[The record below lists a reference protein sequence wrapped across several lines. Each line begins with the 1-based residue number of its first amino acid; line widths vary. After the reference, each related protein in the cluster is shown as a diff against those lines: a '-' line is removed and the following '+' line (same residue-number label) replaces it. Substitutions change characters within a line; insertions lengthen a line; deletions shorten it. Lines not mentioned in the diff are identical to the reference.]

1 MAKNRDVV
9 VKIVGD
15 DKGLKGSIADAQDE
29 VKKLKQT
36 VKTVAASLGI
46 AKLGKE
52 IIKAGS
58 DFEAQM
64 SKVGSI
70 SLASAEDMET
80 LREKAKQM
88 GETTVFSATQ
98 AGEAFQYMA
107 MAGWKTEEMT
117 AGIEGIM
124 NLAAAS
130 GENLGE
136 VSDIVTD
143 ALTAF
148 GLKASDSAH
157 FADVL
162 AAASSNANTNVS
174 MMGETFKYV
183 APVAGSLKYSI
194 EDVAV
199 ATGLMANSGI
209 KGGQAGTALRAVLSR
224 LAKPTGEAEAAIKD
238 LRISI
243 SKADGSVKPL
253 SQTIGEL
260 RDKFSKL
267 SDSQKA
273 QYATMLAGQEGMSGL
288 LAIVNAS
295 ETDFKKLTAAIDN
308 SNGTTKEMAERNLDN
323 LKGKLTLAG
332 SAAEALGIAIYEGID
347 EQLGS
352 AVDKGT
358 QMLQGLA
365 DAFDDP
371 VLMENI
377 LSLAKWVGIASTAM
391 IGYKGATNAATIAQG
406 LLNTTVSLN
415 PFGLTV
421 AGITAASPAIWG
433 VKDALEKADEKY
445 YRMGDSV
452 KELAGKLDEAKESA
466 DLTDEYVQKWKDL
479 KGKLDENK
487 GSAEELATAQKDIK
501 DCEQWFID
509 HYGDYISAEEEKNGI
524 HEDTVELLQKQAK
537 ALSEIS
543 ALELESELTEKSSE
557 IPELE
562 EKVEAL
568 ENSNAAFKEEQKGM
582 LENKVELQKL
592 VAEWEKFKKSQDYLD
607 KSKTADKLAE
617 ITKKAEE
624 LTGLDFAGS
633 GMSGIVSEIE
643 DLGNKAD
650 FLGSKIEG
658 NEQKIADGKQSI
670 EEYISG
676 VQRLL
681 DFDVD
686 ATLEQK
692 VQTAA
697 RFGGEFDGSIVTGLK
712 ESAPEVQAAVGEV
725 IEEAASV
732 DASGPGEKLGND
744 YGTGFARGIE
754 KCRGIAKKMA
764 SSLVAGAVKAAA
776 EAQDSHSP
784 AKETIKLGDY
794 FGEGYVIGID
804 SKQAD
809 AWKSGSKLSKRAI
822 AGLKKGITDGKSDV
836 SELLTGLISD
846 NRTNVQKV
854 FDAMNEPML
863 ESEKRYAEESERIER
878 EKAQAEYE
886 QKLRE
891 AKTAKQREK
900 IKQDYINEQ
909 AEDGQK
915 KYLEG
920 LKETADA
927 ERKLYDALQK
937 DIENNKKTVIDAYTE
952 LLEAAKDKIDD
963 VAAAQDKMREKLAS
977 FGNLF
982 TKNTLELDGASYEWF
997 SLADLS
1003 EQNRQLAEYAD
1014 ALERVKQRGDIPA
1027 EFLDELRDMSVEEG
1041 TMAANALLA
1050 ASDDKFVEYM
1060 DRYREKQAA
1069 ADRISKAL
1077 YRDEAKEAAD
1087 SIAGALHDLDE
1098 DVKAA
1103 GEENAKAWGE
1113 GFLEQLGEVM
1123 RRSQAQIDDMLSS
1136 VTLKLSDFGIG
1147 GSGSVTTNNYT
1158 YNLLASRGES
1168 SRGQLEAIRR
1178 EDQYNK
1184 QRGGY

>member
-1 MAKNRDVV
+1 MANGGKVII
-9 VKIVGD
+9 KILGD
-15 DKGLKGSIADAQDE
+15 DKGFKS
-29 VKKLKQT
+29 T
-36 VKTVAASLGI
+36 VKSVKNAAVKTLSVTTKAITAGTAALGGAIGFIGKQAISAYGDYEQLVGGVETLYKNSADTIIKNAEGAFKTAQMSSNEYMETVTGFAASLLQSLSGDTEKAAAMSDMALEDMADNANKMGTAMESIKWAYQGFAKQNYTMLDNLKLGYGGTKQEMERLVNDAAKLDKSVQANNLSFANIVNAVHAVQTEMGITGTTAKEAATTIQGSFNTLKASWQNLMTGLTDPNQNLDKMTSDVFESFKTFAGNVAPRLESVIPAVLAGGEKLCDSLVELLRKNSRRVGSTAAQLAGSLVSGFTKNAPKIVQAGKNIISGFTDGVTSQFPKLTAAAKSAAMITGTIFAVQKINTGVSVAASALKTIQTAVNGYTAAMTATGAMATRGI
-46 AKLGKE
+46 TINTLYAASLKPLELIYGVLT
-52 IIKAGS
+52 G
-58 DFEAQM
+58 Q
-64 SKVGSI
+64 I
-70 SLASAEDMET
+70 SLATAATAAQTNAQVALNTALSANPIGIAVTAVAALAAGVYYADKAYDAWLDKHSELVQFANDIAQGAREATERTKELTGSITSLTENASANISDIEAEAYANQT
-80 LREKAKQM
+80 LTDELYNLAGQAVITADEKARMRDIVDDLNGSIDGLNLKLDD
-88 GETTVFSATQ
+88 ETGQLNLTKDAVTDLINKKLEMAKANAVMDLYTEQLKNQYKAQAEAATQ
-98 AGEAFQYMA
+98 AG
-107 MAGWKTEEMT
+107 K
-117 AGIEGIM
+117 
-124 NLAAAS
+124 
-130 GENLGE
+130 
-136 VSDIVTD
+136 
-143 ALTAF
+143 
-148 GLKASDSAH
+148 LK
-157 FADVL
+157 
-162 AAASSNANTNVS
+162 
-174 MMGETFKYV
+174 
-183 APVAGSLKYSI
+183 
-194 EDVAV
+194 
-199 ATGLMANSGI
+199 
-209 KGGQAGTALRAVLSR
+209 
-224 LAKPTGEAEAAIKD
+224 EAE
-238 LRISI
+238 
-243 SKADGSVKPL
+243 
-253 SQTIGEL
+253 E
-260 RDKFSKL
+260 
-267 SDSQKA
+267 
-273 QYATMLAGQEGMSGL
+273 
-288 LAIVNAS
+288 
-295 ETDFKKLTAAIDN
+295 
-308 SNGTTKEMAERNLDN
+308 
-323 LKGKLTLAG
+323 
-332 SAAEALGIAIYEGID
+332 
-347 EQLGS
+347 
-352 AVDKGT
+352 
-358 QMLQGLA
+358 
-365 DAFDDP
+365 
-371 VLMENI
+371 
-377 LSLAKWVGIASTAM
+377 
-391 IGYKGATNAATIAQG
+391 
-406 LLNTTVSLN
+406 
-415 PFGLTV
+415 
-421 AGITAASPAIWG
+421 
-433 VKDALEKADEKY
+433 
-445 YRMGDSV
+445 
-452 KELAGKLDEAKESA
+452 
-466 DLTDEYVQKWKDL
+466 
-479 KGKLDENK
+479 
-487 GSAEELATAQKDIK
+487 
-501 DCEQWFID
+501 
-509 HYGDYISAEEEKNGI
+509 
-524 HEDTVELLQKQAK
+524 
-537 ALSEIS
+537 
-543 ALELESELTEKSSE
+543 
-557 IPELE
+557 
-562 EKVEAL
+562 
-568 ENSNAAFKEEQKGM
+568 
-582 LENKVELQKL
+582 
-592 VAEWEKFKKSQDYLD
+592 
-607 KSKTADKLAE
+607 KLAE
-617 ITKKAEE
+617 IQAQGQTYLETRGGATREVTTYTEE
-624 LTGLDFAGS
+624 QTRAMNELRDSIS
-633 GMSGIVSEIE
+633 GYK
-643 DLGNKAD
+643 DNLGNIQGALSD
-650 FLGSKIEG
+650 SMT
-658 NEQKIADGKQSI
+658 N
-670 EEYISG
+670 
-676 VQRLL
+676 
-681 DFDVD
+681 
-686 ATLEQK
+686 LENL
-692 VQTAA
+692 AA
-697 RFGGEFDGSIVTGLK
+697 VTGVTLP
-712 ESAPEVQAAVGEV
+712 ESF
-725 IEEAASV
+725 EESKAKSQGFF
-732 DASGPGEKLGND
+732 DALSEQ
-744 YGTGFARGIE
+744 T
-754 KCRGIAKKMA
+754 GIASAQSPAEGENYAQGYINGVNSKLPEA
-764 SSLVAGAVKAAA
+764 YAAGWNLGKETLRGTQA
-776 EAQDSHSP
+776 AQDSHSP
-784 AKETIKLGDY
+784 AKETINLGDY

-1168 SRGQLEAIRR
+1168 TRGQIEVVRR

>member
-1 MAKNRDVV
+1 MANGGKVII
-9 VKIVGD
+9 KILGD
-15 DKGLKGSIADAQDE
+15 DKGFKS
-29 VKKLKQT
+29 T
-36 VKTVAASLGI
+36 VKSVKNTAVKTLSVTTKAITAGTAALGGAIGFIGKQAISAYGDYEQLVGGVETLYKNSADTIIKNAQGAFKTAQMSSNEYMETVTGFAASLLQSLSGDTEKAAAMSDMALEDMADNANKMGTAMESI
-46 AKLGKE
+46 KWAYQGFAKQNYTMLDNLKLGYGGTKQEMERLVNDAAKLDKSVQANNLSFANIVNAVHAVQTEMGITGTTAREAATTIQGSFNTLKASWQNLMTGLTDPNQNLDKLTSDVFE
-52 IIKAGS
+52 SFKTFAGNVAPRLESVIPAVLAGS
-58 DFEAQM
+58 ERLCDSLVELLRKNSRRIGSTAAQLA
-64 SKVGSI
+64 GSLVSGFTKNAPKIVQAGKNIISGFADGVTSQFPKLTAAAKSAAMITGTIFAVQKINTGVSVAAGALKTIQTAVNGYTAAMTATGAMATRGITINTLYAASLKPLELIYGVLTGQI
-70 SLASAEDMET
+70 SLATAATAAQTNAQVALNTALSANPIGIAVTAVAALAAGVYYADKAYDAWLDKHSELVQFANDIAQGAREATERTKELTGSITSLTENASANISDIEAEAYANQT
-80 LREKAKQM
+80 LTDELYNLAGQAVITADEKARMRDIVDDLNGSIDGLNLKLDD
-88 GETTVFSATQ
+88 ETGQLNLTKDAVTDLINKKLEMAKANAVMDLYTEQLKNQYKAQAEAATQ
-98 AGEAFQYMA
+98 AG
-107 MAGWKTEEMT
+107 K
-117 AGIEGIM
+117 
-124 NLAAAS
+124 
-130 GENLGE
+130 
-136 VSDIVTD
+136 
-143 ALTAF
+143 
-148 GLKASDSAH
+148 LK
-157 FADVL
+157 
-162 AAASSNANTNVS
+162 
-174 MMGETFKYV
+174 
-183 APVAGSLKYSI
+183 
-194 EDVAV
+194 
-199 ATGLMANSGI
+199 
-209 KGGQAGTALRAVLSR
+209 
-224 LAKPTGEAEAAIKD
+224 EAE
-238 LRISI
+238 
-243 SKADGSVKPL
+243 
-253 SQTIGEL
+253 E
-260 RDKFSKL
+260 
-267 SDSQKA
+267 
-273 QYATMLAGQEGMSGL
+273 
-288 LAIVNAS
+288 
-295 ETDFKKLTAAIDN
+295 
-308 SNGTTKEMAERNLDN
+308 
-323 LKGKLTLAG
+323 
-332 SAAEALGIAIYEGID
+332 
-347 EQLGS
+347 
-352 AVDKGT
+352 
-358 QMLQGLA
+358 
-365 DAFDDP
+365 
-371 VLMENI
+371 
-377 LSLAKWVGIASTAM
+377 
-391 IGYKGATNAATIAQG
+391 
-406 LLNTTVSLN
+406 
-415 PFGLTV
+415 
-421 AGITAASPAIWG
+421 
-433 VKDALEKADEKY
+433 
-445 YRMGDSV
+445 
-452 KELAGKLDEAKESA
+452 
-466 DLTDEYVQKWKDL
+466 
-479 KGKLDENK
+479 
-487 GSAEELATAQKDIK
+487 
-501 DCEQWFID
+501 
-509 HYGDYISAEEEKNGI
+509 
-524 HEDTVELLQKQAK
+524 
-537 ALSEIS
+537 
-543 ALELESELTEKSSE
+543 
-557 IPELE
+557 
-562 EKVEAL
+562 
-568 ENSNAAFKEEQKGM
+568 
-582 LENKVELQKL
+582 
-592 VAEWEKFKKSQDYLD
+592 
-607 KSKTADKLAE
+607 KLAE
-617 ITKKAEE
+617 IQAQGQTYLETRGGATREVTTYTEE
-624 LTGLDFAGS
+624 QTRAMNELRDSIS
-633 GMSGIVSEIE
+633 GYK
-643 DLGNKAD
+643 DNLGNIQGALSD
-650 FLGSKIEG
+650 SMT
-658 NEQKIADGKQSI
+658 N
-670 EEYISG
+670 
-676 VQRLL
+676 
-681 DFDVD
+681 
-686 ATLEQK
+686 LENL
-692 VQTAA
+692 AA
-697 RFGGEFDGSIVTGLK
+697 VTGVTLP
-712 ESAPEVQAAVGEV
+712 ESF
-725 IEEAASV
+725 EESKAKSQGFF
-732 DASGPGEKLGND
+732 DALSEQ
-744 YGTGFARGIE
+744 T
-754 KCRGIAKKMA
+754 GIASAQSPAEGENYANGYINSVNSKLA
-764 SSLVAGAVKAAA
+764 EAYQAGWNLGKETLRGTR

-784 AKETIKLGDY
+784 AKETIKLCDY

-1041 TMAANALLA
+1041 AMAANALLA

-1168 SRGQLEAIRR
+1168 SRGQIEAIRR

>member
-1 MAKNRDVV
+1 MANGGKVII
-9 VKIVGD
+9 KILGD
-15 DKGLKGSIADAQDE
+15 DKGFKS
-29 VKKLKQT
+29 T
-36 VKTVAASLGI
+36 VKSVKNAAVKTLSVTTKAITAGTAALGGAIGFIGKQAISAYGDYEQLVGGVETLYKNSADTIIKNAEGAFKTAQMSSNEYMETVTGFAASLLQSLSGDTEKAAAMSDMALEDMADNANKMGTAMESI
-46 AKLGKE
+46 KWAYQGFAKQNYTMLDNLKLGYGGTKQEMERLVNDAAKLDKSVQANNLSFANIVNAVHAVQTEMGITGTTAKE
-52 IIKAGS
+52 AATTIQGSFNTLKASWQNLMTGLTDPNQNLDKLTSDVFESFKTFAGNVAPRLESVIPAVLAGGEKLCDSLVELLRKNSRRVGSTAAQLAGS
-58 DFEAQM
+58 LVSGFTKNAPKLVQAGKNIISGFADGVTSQFPKLTAAAKSAAMITGTIFAVQKINTGVSVAAGALKTIQTAVNGYTAAMTATGAMATRGITINTLYAASLKPLELIYGVLAGQ
-64 SKVGSI
+64 I
-70 SLASAEDMET
+70 SLATAATAAQTNAQVALNTALSANPIGIAVTAIAALAAGVYYADKAYDAWLDKHSELVQFANDIAQGAREATERTKELTGSITSLTENASANISDIEAEAYANQT
-80 LREKAKQM
+80 LTDELYNLAGQAVITADEKARMRDIVDDLNGSIDGLNLKLDD
-88 GETTVFSATQ
+88 ETGQLNLTKDAVTDLINKKLEMAKANAVMDLYTEQLKNQYKAQAEAATQ
-98 AGEAFQYMA
+98 AG
-107 MAGWKTEEMT
+107 K
-117 AGIEGIM
+117 
-124 NLAAAS
+124 
-130 GENLGE
+130 
-136 VSDIVTD
+136 
-143 ALTAF
+143 
-148 GLKASDSAH
+148 LK
-157 FADVL
+157 
-162 AAASSNANTNVS
+162 
-174 MMGETFKYV
+174 
-183 APVAGSLKYSI
+183 
-194 EDVAV
+194 
-199 ATGLMANSGI
+199 
-209 KGGQAGTALRAVLSR
+209 
-224 LAKPTGEAEAAIKD
+224 EAE
-238 LRISI
+238 
-243 SKADGSVKPL
+243 
-253 SQTIGEL
+253 E
-260 RDKFSKL
+260 
-267 SDSQKA
+267 
-273 QYATMLAGQEGMSGL
+273 
-288 LAIVNAS
+288 
-295 ETDFKKLTAAIDN
+295 
-308 SNGTTKEMAERNLDN
+308 
-323 LKGKLTLAG
+323 
-332 SAAEALGIAIYEGID
+332 
-347 EQLGS
+347 
-352 AVDKGT
+352 
-358 QMLQGLA
+358 
-365 DAFDDP
+365 
-371 VLMENI
+371 
-377 LSLAKWVGIASTAM
+377 
-391 IGYKGATNAATIAQG
+391 
-406 LLNTTVSLN
+406 
-415 PFGLTV
+415 
-421 AGITAASPAIWG
+421 
-433 VKDALEKADEKY
+433 
-445 YRMGDSV
+445 
-452 KELAGKLDEAKESA
+452 
-466 DLTDEYVQKWKDL
+466 
-479 KGKLDENK
+479 
-487 GSAEELATAQKDIK
+487 
-501 DCEQWFID
+501 
-509 HYGDYISAEEEKNGI
+509 
-524 HEDTVELLQKQAK
+524 
-537 ALSEIS
+537 
-543 ALELESELTEKSSE
+543 
-557 IPELE
+557 
-562 EKVEAL
+562 
-568 ENSNAAFKEEQKGM
+568 
-582 LENKVELQKL
+582 
-592 VAEWEKFKKSQDYLD
+592 
-607 KSKTADKLAE
+607 KLAE
-617 ITKKAEE
+617 IQAQGQTYLETRGGATREVTTYTEE
-624 LTGLDFAGS
+624 QTRAMNELRDSIS
-633 GMSGIVSEIE
+633 GYK
-643 DLGNKAD
+643 DNLGNIQGALSD
-650 FLGSKIEG
+650 SMT
-658 NEQKIADGKQSI
+658 N
-670 EEYISG
+670 
-676 VQRLL
+676 
-681 DFDVD
+681 
-686 ATLEQK
+686 LENL
-692 VQTAA
+692 AA
-697 RFGGEFDGSIVTGLK
+697 VTGVTLP
-712 ESAPEVQAAVGEV
+712 ESF
-725 IEEAASV
+725 EESKAKSQGFF
-732 DASGPGEKLGND
+732 DALSEQ
-744 YGTGFARGIE
+744 T
-754 KCRGIAKKMA
+754 GIASAQSPAEGENYAQGYINGVNSKLPEA
-764 SSLVAGAVKAAA
+764 YAAGWNLGKETLRGTQA
-776 EAQDSHSP
+776 AQDSHSP
-784 AKETIKLGDY
+784 AKETINLGDY

>member
-421 AGITAASPAIWG
+421 AGITAAAAAIWG

-686 ATLEQK
+686 ATLDQK

-697 RFGGEFDGSIVTGLK
+697 RFGVEFDGSIVTGLK

-776 EAQDSHSP
+776 GGTGFP
-784 AKETIKLGDY
+784 LT
-794 FGEGYVIGID
+794 GEGD
-804 SKQAD
+804 HQA
-809 AWKSGSKLSKRAI
+809 GRLLRRGLCNRHRQQ
-822 AGLKKGITDGKSDV
+822 AGGRV
-836 SELLTGLISD
+836 
-846 NRTNVQKV
+846 
-854 FDAMNEPML
+854 
-863 ESEKRYAEESERIER
+863 EKRQ
-878 EKAQAEYE
+878 QAV
-886 QKLRE
+886 K
-891 AKTAKQREK
+891 
-900 IKQDYINEQ
+900 
-909 AEDGQK
+909 
-915 KYLEG
+915 EG
-920 LKETADA
+920 DCRA
-927 ERKLYDALQK
+927 
-937 DIENNKKTVIDAYTE
+937 
-952 LLEAAKDKIDD
+952 
-963 VAAAQDKMREKLAS
+963 
-977 FGNLF
+977 
-982 TKNTLELDGASYEWF
+982 
-997 SLADLS
+997 
-1003 EQNRQLAEYAD
+1003 
-1014 ALERVKQRGDIPA
+1014 
-1027 EFLDELRDMSVEEG
+1027 
-1041 TMAANALLA
+1041 
-1050 ASDDKFVEYM
+1050 
-1060 DRYREKQAA
+1060 
-1069 ADRISKAL
+1069 
-1077 YRDEAKEAAD
+1077 
-1087 SIAGALHDLDE
+1087 
-1098 DVKAA
+1098 
-1103 GEENAKAWGE
+1103 
-1113 GFLEQLGEVM
+1113 
-1123 RRSQAQIDDMLSS
+1123 
-1136 VTLKLSDFGIG
+1136 
-1147 GSGSVTTNNYT
+1147 
-1158 YNLLASRGES
+1158 
-1168 SRGQLEAIRR
+1168 
-1178 EDQYNK
+1178 
-1184 QRGGY
+1184 

>member
-1 MAKNRDVV
+1 MANGGKVII
-9 VKIVGD
+9 KILGD
-15 DKGLKGSIADAQDE
+15 DKGFKS
-29 VKKLKQT
+29 T
-36 VKTVAASLGI
+36 VKSVKNAAVKTLSVTTKAITAGTAALGGAIGFIGKQAISAYGDYEQLVGGVETLYKNSADTIIKNAQGAFKTAQMSSNEYMETVTGFAASLLQSLSGDTEKATAMSDMALEDMADNANKMGTAMESIKWAYQGFAKQNYTMLDNLKLGYGGTKQEMERLVNDAAKLDKSVQANNLSFANIVNAVHAVQTEMGITGTTAKEAATTIQGSFNTLKASWQNLMTGLTDPNQNLDKMTSDVFESFKTFAGNVAPRLESVIPAVLAGGEKLCDSLVELLRKNSRRVGSTAAQLAGSLVSGFTKNAPKIVQAGKNIISGFTDGVTSQFPKLTAAAKSVAMITGTIFAVQKINTGVSVAASALKTIQTAVNGYTAAMTATGAMATRGI
-46 AKLGKE
+46 TINTLYAASLKPLELIYGVLT
-52 IIKAGS
+52 G
-58 DFEAQM
+58 Q
-64 SKVGSI
+64 I
-70 SLASAEDMET
+70 SLATAATAAQTNAQVALNTALSANPIGIAVTAVAALAAGVYYADKAYDAWLDKHSELVQFANDIAQGAREATERTKELTGSITSLTENASANISDIEAEAYANQT
-80 LREKAKQM
+80 LTDELYNLAGQAVITADEKARMRDIVDDLNGSIDGLNLKLDD
-88 GETTVFSATQ
+88 ETGQLNLTKDAVTDLINKKLEMAKANAVMDLYTEQLKNQYKAQAEAATQ
-98 AGEAFQYMA
+98 AG
-107 MAGWKTEEMT
+107 K
-117 AGIEGIM
+117 
-124 NLAAAS
+124 
-130 GENLGE
+130 
-136 VSDIVTD
+136 
-143 ALTAF
+143 
-148 GLKASDSAH
+148 LK
-157 FADVL
+157 
-162 AAASSNANTNVS
+162 
-174 MMGETFKYV
+174 
-183 APVAGSLKYSI
+183 
-194 EDVAV
+194 
-199 ATGLMANSGI
+199 
-209 KGGQAGTALRAVLSR
+209 
-224 LAKPTGEAEAAIKD
+224 EAE
-238 LRISI
+238 
-243 SKADGSVKPL
+243 
-253 SQTIGEL
+253 E
-260 RDKFSKL
+260 
-267 SDSQKA
+267 
-273 QYATMLAGQEGMSGL
+273 
-288 LAIVNAS
+288 
-295 ETDFKKLTAAIDN
+295 
-308 SNGTTKEMAERNLDN
+308 
-323 LKGKLTLAG
+323 
-332 SAAEALGIAIYEGID
+332 
-347 EQLGS
+347 
-352 AVDKGT
+352 
-358 QMLQGLA
+358 
-365 DAFDDP
+365 
-371 VLMENI
+371 
-377 LSLAKWVGIASTAM
+377 
-391 IGYKGATNAATIAQG
+391 
-406 LLNTTVSLN
+406 
-415 PFGLTV
+415 
-421 AGITAASPAIWG
+421 
-433 VKDALEKADEKY
+433 
-445 YRMGDSV
+445 
-452 KELAGKLDEAKESA
+452 
-466 DLTDEYVQKWKDL
+466 
-479 KGKLDENK
+479 
-487 GSAEELATAQKDIK
+487 
-501 DCEQWFID
+501 
-509 HYGDYISAEEEKNGI
+509 
-524 HEDTVELLQKQAK
+524 
-537 ALSEIS
+537 
-543 ALELESELTEKSSE
+543 
-557 IPELE
+557 
-562 EKVEAL
+562 
-568 ENSNAAFKEEQKGM
+568 
-582 LENKVELQKL
+582 
-592 VAEWEKFKKSQDYLD
+592 
-607 KSKTADKLAE
+607 KLAE
-617 ITKKAEE
+617 IQAQGQTYLETRGGATREVTTYTEE
-624 LTGLDFAGS
+624 QTRAMNELRDSIS
-633 GMSGIVSEIE
+633 GYK
-643 DLGNKAD
+643 DNLGNIQGALSD
-650 FLGSKIEG
+650 SMT
-658 NEQKIADGKQSI
+658 N
-670 EEYISG
+670 
-676 VQRLL
+676 
-681 DFDVD
+681 
-686 ATLEQK
+686 LENL
-692 VQTAA
+692 AA
-697 RFGGEFDGSIVTGLK
+697 VTGVTLP
-712 ESAPEVQAAVGEV
+712 ESF
-725 IEEAASV
+725 EESKAKSQGFF
-732 DASGPGEKLGND
+732 DALSEQ
-744 YGTGFARGIE
+744 T
-754 KCRGIAKKMA
+754 GIASAQSPAEGENYAQGYINGVNSKLPEA
-764 SSLVAGAVKAAA
+764 YAAGWNLGKETLRGTQA
-776 EAQDSHSP
+776 AQDSHSP

-854 FDAMNEPML
+854 FDAMNKPML